1 MHGPC
6 VKVTKRFSTGI
17 DDYYC
22 PRCRPVSSTSV
33 ANQSPATLT
42 KTKLTT
48 ANSNTKKQSTKPTS
62 KSGSPSTKRRKTK
75 TSGAPTTPDAAL
87 ESSLFSRPPVVV
99 KIVQNSK
106 LLELSDEILVW
117 ILIWVH
123 CQKSICRVS
132 STCKRLWSVAQDP
145 YLVCNKKK
153 SQILLFL
160 INYHIDDTN
169 RSTFVLTMI

>member
-1 MHGPC
+1 MCDTWMHGPC

-22 PRCRPVSSTSV
+22 PRCRPVSPPSV
-33 ANQSPATLT
+33 ANQSPNILT
-42 KTKLTT
+42 KTKPD
-48 ANSNTKKQSTKPTS
+48 SNTKKQDTKPTS

-75 TSGAPTTPDAAL
+75 TSCASTTSDAGLTL
-87 ESSLFSRPPVVV
+87 ESSLFSRPPAVVR
-99 KIVQNSK
+99 IVQKSK
-106 LLELSDEILVW
+106 LLELSDEVLVW

-145 YLVCNKKK
+145 YLVSKKW
-153 SQILLFL
+153 Q
-160 INYHIDDTN
+160 N
-169 RSTFVLTMI
+169 RNFCCFN